1 LNLSLVEVLSIAF
14 LWSSGIFSLYFL
26 LESPVVNLKSTLF
39 CYLPTVCEY
48 MHCSLIII
56 IKNIKPR
63 LIDCKHIEVIS
74 VCRFECV
81 TYCYFRQRVLVIGGG
96 GAVGLAAVQ
105 LAVAAGCSASATCG
119 AQSMERVMGAG
130 AEQAIDYTT
139 EVKSLGCSC
148 PELCC

>member
-1 LNLSLVEVLSIAF
+1 V
-14 LWSSGIFSLYFL
+14 
-26 LESPVVNLKSTLF
+26 
-39 CYLPTVCEY
+39 
-48 MHCSLIII
+48 HCSLVII

-74 VCRFECV
+74 VCQFECVTYCFFCGCV

-105 LAVAAGCSASATCG
+105 FAVAAGCGISATCG
-119 AQSMERVMGAG
+119 AQSMERVVGAG

-148 PELCC
+148 LELCC